1 MREPVEIHYPDA
13 ETVRVVL
20 DTLSAHKPAAMYE
33 KSSPLKRRQ
42 PSIIST
48 LDDRSSGC
56 FMCIHAIYSN
66 QSR

>member
-33 KSSPLKRRQ
+33 VFAPEEAPAVDHFHR
-42 PSIIST
+42 
-48 LDDRSSGC
+48 G
-56 FMCIHAIYSN
+56 
-66 QSR
+66 